1 MRSLT
6 FDEVFAMLAAVA
18 LSASDLAR
26 LREWIAGIAHPA
38 ECIALIEQAARGR
51 PCPRCGH
58 PKAHRCGQ
66 ASGLQRFRCLACRR
80 TYNALTG
87 TPLARLRKKECW
99 LPYLQCVL
107 ESRTVRDAARV
118 VGVYRT
124 TSFRWRHR
132 FVPGAMRDRPT
143 RLTAIVEAD
152 ETFRLESQKGSRRL
166 NRKPRKRGGVAKRRG
181 INREHDCLLVARDR
195 TGQTVDFHTG
205 RGPVTAEQL
214 HECLGPVLPADVL
227 LISDSAA
234 SYRRFALEAGIT
246 HEAVNGK
253 AGEQARG
260 AIHIQNVNA
269 WHSRFKSWLVR
280 FRGVASRY
288 LINYSG
294 WQRLLDA
301 RRLTT
306 PADWLRAAVQLG

>member
-6 FDEVFAMLAAVA
+6 FDDVFAMLSAVA

-26 LREWIAGIAHPA
+26 LREWIGSIAHPA

-51 PCPRCGH
+51 PCPHCSH
-58 PKAHRCGQ
+58 PRAHRCGQ
-66 ASGLQRFRCLACRR
+66 ASGLQRFRCLGCRR
-80 TYNALTG
+80 SYNALTG

-107 ESRTVRDAARV
+107 ESRTVRDAARF

-132 FVPGAMRDRPT
+132 FVPGAMRDRPA

-195 TGQTVDFHTG
+195 NGLTLDFHTG
-205 RGPVTAEQL
+205 RGQVTAEKL

-234 SYRRFALEAGIT
+234 SYRRFAQ
-246 HEAVNGK
+246 EAVNGK
-253 AGEQARG
+253 SGERARG

-306 PADWLRAAVQLG
+306 PADWLRVAVRLG